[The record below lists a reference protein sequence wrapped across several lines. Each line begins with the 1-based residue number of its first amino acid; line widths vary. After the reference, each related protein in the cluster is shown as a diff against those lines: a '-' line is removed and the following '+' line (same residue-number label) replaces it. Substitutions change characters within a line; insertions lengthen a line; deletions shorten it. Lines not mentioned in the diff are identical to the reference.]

1 MIDQLERAEEI
12 YKNTIYTAQ
21 IEGER
26 IGKIEGER
34 IGKIEGERIGKI
46 EGERIGVAKGKIEG
60 ERIGV
65 AKGKIEGE
73 RIGKIEE
80 RFAVARNALQMGM
93 SVADISKLTGLAESE
108 IKKLMH

>member
-1 MIDQLERAEEI
+1 MTQEERDVIDQIERAEEI

-26 IGKIEGER
+26 IG
-34 IGKIEGERIGKI
+34 
-46 EGERIGVAKGKIEG
+46 VAK
-60 ERIGV
+60 
-65 AKGKIEGE
+65 GE

-93 SVADISKLTGLAESE
+93 SVADISKLTGLADSE